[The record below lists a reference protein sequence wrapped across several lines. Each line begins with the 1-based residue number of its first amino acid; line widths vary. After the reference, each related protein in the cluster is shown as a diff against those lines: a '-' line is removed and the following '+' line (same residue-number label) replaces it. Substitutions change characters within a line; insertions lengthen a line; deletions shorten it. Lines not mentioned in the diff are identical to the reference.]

1 MYWTLHKNINNFL
14 NEILTLLSY
23 TGTTSIIW
31 RKKRREMKHRLIA
44 VTLIAV
50 LIYMVL
56 GSNICCTTVQY
67 DLTITS
73 TAGGNVTDPGEGTFT
88 YDEGTVVNLVA
99 VAEAEEG
106 YHFELSGWVGNVDT
120 IDDVDDPTTTI
131 TMNGDYSIT
140 AEFVPV
146 IRVGLARDLDGPLS
160 VFECYGAGPVYRW
173 FVDKVNDEGGIYLS
187 DYNVT
192 AQVELVVRDFDV
204 AMWDIGAVTEA
215 LIDTYD
221 CDFIWGGPGTDCIYT
236 QAPVCNANGT
246 LLITLEGGVSKMVW
260 EHQNYLDQW
269 PYVWVSSSFAE
280 WYQIPVLAKMLE
292 DKLAASPGT
301 VKAYVVHVEGGYGDE
316 CLAVAEDNFEV
327 IDSAQVPFFP
337 ALMNADEVILNAIAA
352 QNATPY
358 DIFCCFTYPDHAMA
372 ITSSAMALGFN
383 PPAILFGPGANFGS
397 FGAPPPD
404 GFGAADV
411 EGIMCFAVANNKTE
425 VQVGTP
431 TMSMAE
437 MYNAIAAQIED
448 DWIDP
453 DLPCASGNLTSGEQ
467 ALDYWGT
474 PCYVAAL
481 EMWKYAVEAAGNLD
495 SSDARDTLVAFSP
508 SNPAQTVFGDTW
520 YTVFGEGFGGGV
532 MAYECHTGEICQ
544 WQSGMVEIIG
554 YDGINATLPNYCVTA
569 NFTYPMTDLWGWLS

>member
-1 MYWTLHKNINNFL
+1 VGLAPVGIR
-14 NEILTLLSY
+14 LS
-23 TGTTSIIW
+23 
-31 RKKRREMKHRLIA
+31 KKGEETKEHG
-44 VTLIAV
+44 
-50 LIYMVL
+50 Y
-56 GSNICCTTVQY
+56 
-67 DLTITS
+67 
-73 TAGGNVTDPGEGTFT
+73 AGGWKMKSKIILGL
-88 YDEGTVVNLVA
+88 VVVMLA
-99 VAEAEEG
+99 MPLDAG
-106 YHFELSGWVGNVDT
+106 GIMCQY
-120 IDDVDDPTTTI
+120 IPPPTWPI
-131 TMNGDYSIT
+131 
-140 AEFVPV
+140 V
-146 IRVGLARDLDGPLS
+146 VGLARDLDEELS
-160 VFECYGAGPVYRW
+160 FFECNAAGPVYRW
-173 FVDKVNDEGGIYLS
+173 FANKVNAEGGIHLS
-187 DYNVT
+187 EYDTSREECWVPI
-192 AQVELVVRDFDV
+192 ELIVRDFDV
-204 AMWDIGAVTEA
+204 AHWDIGIETQI
-215 LIDTYD
+215 LIEDGA
-221 CDFIWGGPGTDCIYT
+221 DFIWGGPGTDCIYT

-269 PYVWVSSSFAE
+269 PYVWVSSSFAN
-280 WYQIPVLAKMLE
+280 WYQIPVLHDILDAEL
-292 DKLAASPGT
+292 DHDPI
-301 VKAYVVHVEGGYGDE
+301 AYVTYIGGLGAGHGVEYLRTTIDE
-316 CLAVAEDNFEV
+316 FGESNVLPAGSPLPGVAHTFV
-327 IDSAQVPFFP
+327 
-337 ALMNADEVILNAIAA
+337 MNSTEANTII
-352 QNATPY
+352 QNAAAALNSTPY
-358 DIFCCFTYPDHAMA
+358 DIFCAFTYPWNVQKLIQACIDND
-372 ITSSAMALGFN
+372 FN

-411 EGIMCFAVANNKTE
+411 EGIMCFTVANNKT
-425 VQVGTP
+425 VVSVGNA

-437 MYNAIAAQIED
+437 MYDTISAQIED

-453 DLPCASGNLTSGEQ
+453 DLSCASGNLTSGEQ

-532 MAYECHTGEICQ
+532 MAYECHTGEIGQ

>member
-1 MYWTLHKNINNFL
+1 VGLAPVGIRLF
-14 NEILTLLSY
+14 
-23 TGTTSIIW
+23 
-31 RKKRREMKHRLIA
+31 KKGEETKEHG
-44 VTLIAV
+44 
-50 LIYMVL
+50 Y
-56 GSNICCTTVQY
+56 
-67 DLTITS
+67 
-73 TAGGNVTDPGEGTFT
+73 AGGWKMKSKIILGL
-88 YDEGTVVNLVA
+88 VVVMLA
-99 VAEAEEG
+99 MPLDAG
-106 YHFELSGWVGNVDT
+106 GIMCQY
-120 IDDVDDPTTTI
+120 IPPPTWPI
-131 TMNGDYSIT
+131 
-140 AEFVPV
+140 V
-146 IRVGLARDLDGPLS
+146 VGLARDLDEELS
-160 VFECYGAGPVYRW
+160 FFECNAAGPVYRW
-173 FVDKVNDEGGIYLS
+173 FADKVNAEGGIHLS
-187 DYNVT
+187 EYDTSREECWVPI
-192 AQVELVVRDFDV
+192 ELIVRDFDV
-204 AMWDIGAVTEA
+204 AHWDIGIETQI
-215 LIDTYD
+215 LIEDGA
-221 CDFIWGGPGTDCIYT
+221 DFIWGGPGTDCIYT

-481 EMWKYAVEAAGNLD
+481 EMWKYAVEAVGNLYPRSAIRAVLASY
-495 SSDARDTLVAFSP
+495 SSL
-508 SNPAQTVFGDTW
+508 NPAQTVFGDTW
-520 YTVFGEGFGGGV
+520 YTVFGEGAGGGIL
-532 MAYECHTGEICQ
+532 AYECHTGEIGQ
-544 WQSGMVEIIG
+544 WQNGYVEIIG